1 MRGCTKY
8 QWPEPPINKDDAW
21 ISEESAKCQS
31 AEEADGETVS
41 AEWHSEPGMLIPL
54 WGESRSSA
62 TKGRYGQLV

>member
-41 AEWHSEPGMLIPL
+41 AE
-54 WGESRSSA
+54 
-62 TKGRYGQLV
+62 